1 MNIIVLAGGL
11 SPERHVSLVS
21 GTSICRALRNLG
33 HKAVLVDMFLGLED
47 YEGDLADLFDAPGGL
62 CGEAVIHTEAP
73 DLEQVRRSRRDQSS
87 NLFGTGVLQAC
98 TMADIVFLGLHG
110 TCGEDGRVQA
120 AFDLLGIPY
129 TGAGYLASGMA
140 MNKAVTKQIMERC
153 GILTPPWR
161 ELIYSRE
168 DIPRLARE
176 LPVPSAVKVIDGG
189 SSLGVSLPETRE
201 ELAAALEEN
210 LGYGGHVIVERKI
223 TGRDIAIG
231 VLGDRYL
238 PAVEIIPRMGGYF
251 DYASKYQD
259 GGSEE
264 VCPAPITD
272 RQWREMGETTLR
284 LHRALGLRAYSRAD
298 FILDADGRAWCLEI
312 NTLPGM
318 TPASLLPKEAAAA
331 GLNYEAL
338 CQEILEL
345 SLAGRLIYGFLW
357 GLRPHTPSY
366 FLLVQKVTKNTHR
379 GQVCPLCTL
388 MLVLYRRGCG
398 ITSDS
403 ACRRAGHLLP
413 LTDKLALRPPP
424 LAGISFEMFH
434 PA

>member
-21 GTSICRALRNLG
+21 GTSICRALRGLG
-33 HKAVLVDMFLGLED
+33 HRAALVDMFLGLEGRGVD
-47 YEGDLADLFDAPGGL
+47 PSEIFDAPDGL
-62 CGEAVIHTEAP
+62 CGEAVISTQAP
-73 DLEQVRRSRRDQSS
+73 DLDQVRRGRRDQSA
-87 NLFGTGVLQAC
+87 NLFGPGVLQVCA
-98 TMADIVFLGLHG
+98 MADVVFLGLHG
-110 TCGEDGRVQA
+110 ARGEDGRVQA

-129 TGAGYLASGMA
+129 TGSGYLASGMA

-161 ELIYSRE
+161 ELTYSRE
-168 DIPRLARE
+168 DIPRLTRE

-201 ELAAALEEN
+201 ALAAALEED
-210 LGYGGHVIVERKI
+210 LRYGGHVIVERKI
-223 TGRDIAIG
+223 AGRDIAVG

-259 GGSEE
+259 GGSDE

-298 FILDADGRAWCLEI
+298 FILDEKGRAWCLEI

-318 TPASLLPKEAAAA
+318 TPGSLLPKEAAAA
-331 GLNYEAL
+331 GLDYAAL
-338 CQEILEL
+338 CQRILEL
-345 SLAGRLIYGFLW
+345 SL
-357 GLRPHTPSY
+357 SE
-366 FLLVQKVTKNTHR
+366 Q
-379 GQVCPLCTL
+379 
-388 MLVLYRRGCG
+388 
-398 ITSDS
+398 
-403 ACRRAGHLLP
+403 
-413 LTDKLALRPPP
+413 
-424 LAGISFEMFH
+424 
-434 PA
+434 

>member
-1 MNIIVLAGGL
+1 
-11 SPERHVSLVS
+11 
-21 GTSICRALRNLG
+21 
-33 HKAVLVDMFLGLED
+33 
-47 YEGDLADLFDAPGGL
+47 
-62 CGEAVIHTEAP
+62 
-73 DLEQVRRSRRDQSS
+73 
-87 NLFGTGVLQAC
+87 
-98 TMADIVFLGLHG
+98 MADIVFLGLHG

-189 SSLGVSLPETRE
+189 SSLGVCLPETRE
-201 ELAAALEEN
+201 ELAAALEDT
-210 LGYGGHVIVERKI
+210 LGYGGHVIVEPKS
-223 TGRDIAIG
+223 TGRDISIG

-345 SLAGRLIYGFLW
+345 SLAGR
-357 GLRPHTPSY
+357 
-366 FLLVQKVTKNTHR
+366 
-379 GQVCPLCTL
+379 
-388 MLVLYRRGCG
+388 
-398 ITSDS
+398 
-403 ACRRAGHLLP
+403 
-413 LTDKLALRPPP
+413 
-424 LAGISFEMFH
+424 
-434 PA
+434 